1 MDSLDVDLLQFVAAH
16 RFDELTWVARAV
28 MAIGTDVRVWAAGT
42 LVALVATV
50 ALRAWRVAAT
60 VAFSVLVAVAAAGVL
75 KQLIDRARPPAD
87 LALVHLAGPA
97 MPSTH
102 AALSAAA
109 GTAVLLALSPALRR
123 AYLGVLIA
131 MVVLGIAA
139 CMVYLGVH
147 WPTDI
152 LAGWALGAA
161 VATGTAVATRQV
173 RRSRTRPHESGGTA
187 SRGPGSAHERSLRCR
202 RHHPRQA

>member
-1 MDSLDVDLLQFVAAH
+1 MDSLDDDLLQFVAAH
-16 RFDELTWVARAV
+16 RSDELTWVARAV

-60 VAFSVLVAVAAAGVL
+60 VAFSVLVTVAAAGVL

-102 AALSAAA
+102 ATLSAAA
-109 GTAVLLALSPALRR
+109 GTAVFLALSPAVRR

-139 CMVYLGVH
+139 CLVYLGVH

-173 RRSRTRPHESGGTA
+173 RRSRTRPHESDGTA
-187 SRGPGSAHERSLRCR
+187 SRGPRSAHERSLRCR

>member
-1 MDSLDVDLLQFVAAH
+1 MPAA
-16 RFDELTWVARAV
+16 
-28 MAIGTDVRVWAAGT
+28 

-109 GTAVLLALSPALRR
+109 GAAVFLALSRAVPR
-123 AYLGVLIA
+123 AYLGLLIA
-131 MVVLGIAA
+131 MVVLGIGA

-147 WPTDI
+147 WPTDV

-161 VATGTAVATRQV
+161 VGAGTSLVSRLGRQ
-173 RRSRTRPHESGGTA
+173 
-187 SRGPGSAHERSLRCR
+187 
-202 RHHPRQA
+202 PR